1 MDLSNFD
8 FDALDHATRDET
20 LACLSYPVVP
30 DFEVDPSRPI
40 EPLDNAWHETDWQS
54 DWQSDP
60 AADQLATAQRPCP
73 RIQQA
78 PGRFVSKKKRTLANQ
93 GVLGAADQ
101 PIFRVKPTPQQ
112 C

>member
-8 FDALDHATRDET
+8 FDALDHATLDET

-54 DWQSDP
+54 DRQQTSWQQHN
-60 AADQLATAQRPCP
+60 AHAHAYNKT
-73 RIQQA
+73 
-78 PGRFVSKKKRTLANQ
+78 Q
-93 GVLGAADQ
+93 GAL
-101 PIFRVKPTPQQ
+101 
-112 C
+112 

>member
-40 EPLDNAWHETDWQS
+40 EPLDNAWHETDWQG
-54 DWQSDP
+54 DWQQTSWQQHNAP
-60 AADQLATAQRPCP
+60 AH
-73 RIQQA
+73 
-78 PGRFVSKKKRTLANQ
+78 ANIEPQ
-93 GVLGAADQ
+93 GAM
-101 PIFRVKPTPQQ
+101 
-112 C
+112 

>member
-30 DFEVDPSRPI
+30 DFEVDPSRPV

-54 DWQSDP
+54 DWQSD
-60 AADQLATAQRPCP
+60 R
-73 RIQQA
+73 QQTSWQQHNA
-78 PGRFVSKKKRTLANQ
+78 HAHAYNKPQ
-93 GVLGAADQ
+93 GAL
-101 PIFRVKPTPQQ
+101 
-112 C
+112 